1 MLKSINQPWAISEK
15 YSNRYG
21 TTWTNLDFVF
31 EEKISAENFKTD
43 PMNCTMGTLTVAGQ
57 TIKMRYKDLITYT
70 KAIETYTNNMYASK
84 PKKDEKDKKVK
95 YGISIDRYL
104 FDKMKNEDISVSKFV
119 QNLVKEYYERKEKM

>member
-1 MLKSINQPWAISEK
+1 MTTSINQPWAISEK

-84 PKKDEKDKKVK
+84 PKKDETFSLEIK
-95 YGISIDRYL
+95 GRNL
-104 FDKMKNEDISVSKFV
+104 L
-119 QNLVKEYYERKEKM
+119 LVKHEIGKLNETLNDALSTSLRNYELGLYL